1 MSSLRTTSLYRR
13 VTVTA
18 LVVLLAVLVIV
29 GFVVDGVFRTQ
40 AEQDVNRVL
49 AGRVQLAQQLARQNV
64 SPPNLLRR
72 VETSGVHGWIAL
84 PDGTFVGEPDQ
95 IPDTRLKQV
104 KATLTGPARI
114 NGAKLTLIADD
125 SVVAGAEQTLRNL
138 LLITGLA
145 AVVVTALALLA
156 GVRLALS
163 PLDAM
168 TRLARSIVSG
178 GRGGRLAPTPRNTE
192 LGRTAAAFDAALDA
206 LEGAEQ
212 AARSSEERT
221 RRFVADAAHELR
233 TPIAGVQAAAEALL
247 HQQPKTDTAD
257 TVEQLQLLLAREA
270 RRAGKLVSDLL
281 ELARLDAGTEIT
293 REPVPLLELARS
305 QLDRVALLAPAVTV
319 EVSGVD
325 ATVLGDADRLTQVLS
340 NLVDNALQAMGGHG
354 ALTVSVAP
362 DGFTVSDTGP
372 GVGEKDRERIFDRL
386 VRLDDARDQR
396 AGGSG
401 LGLAIARGLAR
412 AHGGDLR
419 CVEAP
424 GGGAA
429 FVLSGL
435 TPGSGEQTVQ
445 TAGVAG

>member
-1 MSSLRTTSLYRR
+1 MRTTSLYRR

-18 LVVLLAVLVIV
+18 LVVLLAVLVTV
-29 GFVVDGVFRTQ
+29 GIVVDAVFRVQ

-49 AGRVQLAQQLARQNV
+49 AGRVQLAQQLAKQNV
-64 SPPNLLRR
+64 SPSNLLRR
-72 VETSGVHGWIAL
+72 AETTGVHGWIAL

-95 IPDTRLKQV
+95 APDTRLKQV

-114 NGAKLTLIADD
+114 NGARLTLIADD
-125 SVVAGAEQTLRNL
+125 SVVAGAEQRLRNL
-138 LLITGLA
+138 LLITGVA
-145 AVVVTALALLA
+145 ALVITALVLVG

-178 GRGGRLAPTPRNTE
+178 GRGGRLAPSRTNTE
-192 LGRTAAAFDAALDA
+192 LGRAAVAFDAALDA
-206 LEGAEQ
+206 LEGAEL
-212 AARSSEERT
+212 AARASEERT

-233 TPIAGVQAAAEALL
+233 TPIAGVQAAAEALVQ
-247 HQQPKTDTAD
+247 HPDAD
-257 TVEQLQLLLAREA
+257 NAEQLQLLLAREA

-281 ELARLDAGTEIT
+281 ELARLDAGTEIA
-293 REPVPLLELARS
+293 RVPVPLLPLARA
-305 QLDRVALLAPAVTV
+305 QADRVALLAPEITV

-325 ATVLGDADRLTQVLS
+325 ATVLGDADRLIQILS
-340 NLVDNALQAMGGHG
+340 NVVDNAVQAMGGDG
-354 ALTVSVAP
+354 TLTVSVTP

-372 GVGEKDRERIFDRL
+372 GVAVRDRERIFDRL

-401 LGLAIARGLAR
+401 LGLAIARGFAR

-419 CVEAP
+419 CAEAP

-429 FVLSGL
+429 FVICGL
-435 TPGSGEQTVQ
+435 TPVQ
-445 TAGVAG
+445 ASSPSSRPV

>member
-1 MSSLRTTSLYRR
+1 MSGLRTTSLYRR

-18 LVVLLAVLVIV
+18 LVVLVAVLVVV
-29 GFVVDGVFRTQ
+29 GIVVDAVFRAQ

-72 VETSGVHGWIAL
+72 VETNGVHGWIAL

-114 NGAKLTLIADD
+114 NGAKLTLIADG
-125 SVVAGAEQTLRNL
+125 SVVAGAEQRLRNL
-138 LLITGLA
+138 LLFTGLA
-145 AVVVTALALLA
+145 AVVATALALLA

-178 GRGGRLAPTPRNTE
+178 GRGGRLAPARTNTE

-233 TPIAGVQAAAEALL
+233 TPITGVQAAAEALL
-247 HQQPKTDTAD
+247 QQQSNTDTVD

-281 ELARLDAGTEIT
+281 ELARIDAGAEIA
-293 REPVPLLELARS
+293 REPVPLLALARS
-305 QLDRVALLAPAVTV
+305 QADRVALLAPAVTV
-319 EVSGVD
+319 EVTGVD

-340 NLVDNALQAMGGHG
+340 NLVDNALQAMGGDG
-354 ALTVSVAP
+354 TLTVSVAP

-372 GVGEKDRERIFDRL
+372 GVAEKDRERIFDRL
-386 VRLDDARDQR
+386 VRLDDARDRR

-401 LGLAIARGLAR
+401 LGLAISRGFVR
-412 AHGGDLR
+412 AHGGELR

-435 TPGSGEQTVQ
+435 TPVQ
-445 TAGVAG
+445 TSKPPKRPA

>member
-18 LVVLLAVLVIV
+18 LVVLLAVLVIL
-29 GFVVDGVFRTQ
+29 GIVVDAVFRAQ
-40 AEQDVNRVL
+40 AGQDVNRVL

-72 VETSGVHGWIAL
+72 VETTGVHGWIAL
-84 PDGTFVGEPDQ
+84 PDGTFAGEPDQ

-125 SVVAGAEQTLRNL
+125 SVVAGAEQRLRNL
-138 LLITGLA
+138 LLVTGLA
-145 AVVVTALALLA
+145 AVVVTALALLV

-178 GRGGRLAPTPRNTE
+178 GRGGRLAPTRTNTE
-192 LGRTAAAFDAALDA
+192 LGRTAVAFDAALDA
-206 LEGAEQ
+206 LEG
-212 AARSSEERT
+212 SEERT

-247 HQQPKTDTAD
+247 QQQPDAED
-257 TVEQLQLLLAREA
+257 AERLQVLLAREA

-281 ELARLDAGTEIT
+281 ELARLDAGTEIA
-293 REPVPLLELARS
+293 RDPVPLLPLARAEA
-305 QLDRVALLAPAVTV
+305 DRGALVAPAVTV
-319 EVSGVD
+319 EVTGVD

-340 NLVDNALQAMGGHG
+340 NVVDNALRAMGGHG

-372 GVGEKDRERIFDRL
+372 GVPEQDRERIFDRL

-401 LGLAIARGLAR
+401 LGLAIARGFAR

-435 TPGSGEQTVQ
+435 TPVQ
-445 TAGVAG
+445 ASSPSSRPV